1 MARPGKLDQRITI
14 QSASESTGSMG
25 DVSKTWGTLATVW
38 AAVVHATGREALA
51 DDRTTATAQ
60 TKFTIRN
67 RSDVTEAMRIVWGGD
82 TYNIRSVNRAGA
94 RRMYLDIIAERGVG
108 NEN

>member
-1 MARPGKLDQRITI
+1 
-14 QSASESTGSMG
+14 MG
-25 DVSKTWGTLATVW
+25 DVLKTWGTIATVW
-38 AAVVHATGREALA
+38 AAVAHATGREALV

-67 RSDVTEAMRIVWGGD
+67 RSDVAEAMRITWGGD
-82 TYNIRSVNRAGA
+82 TYNIRSVNRAGG
-94 RRMYLDIIAERGVG
+94 RRMYLEIFADRGVG

>member
-1 MARPGKLDQRITI
+1 MARPGKLDQRIVIKTGTEAKGTI
-14 QSASESTGSMG
+14 G
-25 DVSKTWGTLATVW
+25 DVSKSLADLATVW
-38 AAVVHATGREALA
+38 AAVTHATGREALV
-51 DDRTTATAQ
+51 DDRTAATAQ

-67 RSDVTEAMRIVWGGD
+67 RSDVTEAMRITWGGD
-82 TYNIRSVNRAGA
+82 TYNIRSINRAGA

>member
-1 MARPGKLDQRITI
+1 MRPGKLDQRITI
-14 QSASESTGSMG
+14 QSATEATGSMG

-38 AAVVHATGREALA
+38 SAVVHATGREALA

-82 TYNIRSVNRAGA
+82 TYNIRSVNRAGV
-94 RRMYLDIIAERGVG
+94 RRVYLDVIAERGRG
-108 NEN
+108 Q